1 LDKRLIM
8 AKTTTKKIP
17 ADKPSK
23 TLDKVGVAKK
33 TGEKPVVEDAKEIKK
48 EPIAPAVKTEQ
59 ISSPDRN
66 ASHSDVGGDDI
77 GEDDIS
83 KEIARSIKESAGKTD
98 RYFEAIGRRKTAVAR
113 VRLFTKG
120 DKEFLVN
127 GKSYEQYFQT
137 AEDRETSVASMK
149 KMKCLDKFRITV
161 IVKGGGHSAQAE
173 AVRHGTARVL
183 VDFNQNFRKRL
194 RKAGFLTRDP
204 RMRERKK
211 FGLKRA
217 RKSPQWSKR

>member
-1 LDKRLIM
+1 MPRTK
-8 AKTTTKKIP
+8 KTTKKTEEP
-17 ADKPSK
+17 KEVKP
-23 TLDKVGVAKK
+23 
-33 TGEKPVVEDAKEIKK
+33 PVVEVAQGL
-48 EPIAPAVKTEQ
+48 PPA
-59 ISSPDRN
+59 RN
-66 ASHSDVGGDDI
+66 ASHSDAGGDDI
-77 GEDDIS
+77 KEDDIS
-83 KEIARSIKESAGKTD
+83 KEIAKTIKETAGKPD

-120 DKEFLVN
+120 DKEFTVN
-127 GKSYEQYFQT
+127 NKPYQQYFQIP
-137 AEDRETSVASMK
+137 EDQETSVASMR

-161 IVKGGGHSAQAE
+161 KVKGGGHKAQAE

-194 RKAGFLTRDP
+194 RKAGYLTRDP

-217 RKSPQWSKR
+217 RRAPQWQKR